1 LRHSTGAHHHPD
13 MTVTEWILILAVA
26 ALTLAPVA
34 APMLHPTQ
42 DREAFMS
49 GLTKVIPIA
58 FGSSRII
65 CPRDREGCAVR

>member
-1 LRHSTGAHHHPD
+1 

-49 GLTKVIPIA
+49 NMTKVISIA

-65 CPRDREGCAVR
+65 CPRDREGCSVR

>member
-1 LRHSTGAHHHPD
+1 
-13 MTVTEWILILAVA
+13 MTVNEWILILAVA

-49 GLTKVIPIA
+49 DLTKVIPIA
-58 FGSSRII
+58 FGVSRVI
-65 CPRDREGCAVR
+65 CPRDREGCSAR